1 MKRNSGLKDWWKES
15 GSFFMFAEGVE
26 DRPELLEKYGDLLV
40 GSISFKINQ
49 TFQVCHLHVIYVYW
63 NDCDVIKS
71 EYNICNF
78 RY

>member
-1 MKRNSGLKDWWKES
+1 MKGNSGLKDWWKES

-49 TFQVCHLHVIYVYW
+49 TFQVRHLHVIYVYW
-63 NDCDVIKS
+63 NFCDVIKS
-71 EYNICNF
+71 EYNICYF

>member
-1 MKRNSGLKDWWKES
+1 MKGNSGLTDWWKES

-49 TFQVCHLHVIYVYW
+49 TFQVRHYVYW
-63 NDCDVIKS
+63 NFCDVIKS
-71 EYNICNF
+71 EYNICYF